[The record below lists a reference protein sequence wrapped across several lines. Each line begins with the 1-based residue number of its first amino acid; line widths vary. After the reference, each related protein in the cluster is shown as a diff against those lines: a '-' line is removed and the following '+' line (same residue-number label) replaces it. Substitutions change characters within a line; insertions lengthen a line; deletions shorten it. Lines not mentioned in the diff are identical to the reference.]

1 MTNSPSL
8 FIDVHV
14 LQTVPPSNL
23 NRDDTGTPKSAW
35 YGGVQR
41 ARVSSQAWKKAT
53 RADFKAHL
61 DAADLAHRTKW
72 VIDQLTERLQRLDPS
87 LADDAAYAR
96 AQAVLKAVGFQ
107 KFEKPRTGERKDQE
121 LLTEYL
127 AFFSTRQLDRLA
139 ELAAATDKPSKKDA
153 QTAADTDHGIEIA
166 LFGRMVANAPDINVD
181 AACQVAHA
189 ISTHAATVEHDYYTA
204 VDDFAPDDNTGAGM
218 LGTIEYTSATLYRY
232 ATIAMD
238 RLTENLGTS
247 ESAVAAARAFID
259 AFVRSMPT
267 GKQNTFGNRTPVDA
281 VVVQVRRGQ
290 PINLVGAFED
300 AIVADSGYVEPSAR
314 ALAEY
319 AEQVWAAYDRPLA
332 SFVVR
337 VSPKASALDGLGEP
351 TTLQELGAGVANA
364 VHVESG
370 SAGDA

>member
-1 MTNSPSL
+1 MTTTPSL
-8 FIDVHV
+8 FIDLHV

-23 NRDDTGTPKSAW
+23 NRDDTGTPKSAF

-41 ARVSSQAWKKAT
+41 ARVSSQAWKRAT
-53 RADFKAHL
+53 RADFKQHL
-61 DAADLAHRTKW
+61 DDSQLAHRTKW
-72 VIDQLTERLQRLDPS
+72 VIDQLTGRLQRIDPEM
-87 LADDAAYAR
+87 DDEARYAR
-96 AQAVLKAVGFQ
+96 ARDVLKAVGFT
-107 KFEKPRTGERKDQE
+107 KFEKPRSGERKDKE

-139 ELAAATDKPSKKDA
+139 VLAASTDKPSKKDA
-153 QTAADTDHGIEIA
+153 QEAADQDHGIEIA

-204 VDDFAPDDNTGAGM
+204 VDDFAPEDNTGAGM

-232 ATIAMD
+232 ATIAVD
-238 RLTENLGTS
+238 RLIGNLGTR
-247 ESAVAAARAFID
+247 EAALAASRAFID
-259 AFVRSMPT
+259 AFVRSMPS
-267 GKQNTFGNRTPVDA
+267 GKQNTFGNRTPIDA

-290 PINLVGAFED
+290 PVNLVGAFED
-300 AIVADSGYVEPSAR
+300 AVEAESGYVAPSAQ

-319 AEQVWAAYDRPLA
+319 ARQVWAAYDQPVA

-337 VSPKASALDGLGEP
+337 VSPKAGALDALGEAS
-351 TTLQELGAGVANA
+351 TLQDLGAVVSAA
-364 VHVESG
+364 LESEAG
-370 SAGDA
+370 RVGDA

>member
-1 MTNSPSL
+1 MTTSPSL

-53 RADFKAHL
+53 RADFKDHL
-61 DAADLAHRTKW
+61 DPSQLAHRTKW
-72 VIDQLTERLQRLDPS
+72 VIDQLTERIARLDPS
-87 LADDAAYAR
+87 LDDDAAYAR
-96 AQAVLKAVGFQ
+96 ARDVLKAVGFT
-107 KFEKPRTGERKDQE
+107 KFEKPRTGERTDKE

-127 AFFSTRQLDRLA
+127 AFFSTRQFDRLA
-139 ELAAATDKPSKKDA
+139 ELAVSTDKPSKRDA
-153 QTAADTDHGIEIA
+153 QIAADTDHGIEIA

-204 VDDFAPDDNTGAGM
+204 VDDFAPEDNAGAGM

-232 ATIAMD
+232 ATIAVD
-238 RLTENLGTS
+238 RLTENLGTR
-247 ESAVAAARAFID
+247 EAALAASRAFVD

-290 PINLVGAFED
+290 PVNLVGAFED
-300 AIVADSGYVEPSAR
+300 AVLADSGYVEPSAR
-314 ALAEY
+314 ALAQY
-319 AEQVWAAYDRPLA
+319 AQQVWAAYDRPVA

-337 VSPKASALDGLGEP
+337 VSPKAAALDGLGEA
-351 TTLQELGAGVANA
+351 TTLPELGVSVAQA
-364 VHVESG
+364 VVAESG
-370 SAGDA
+370 SIGDA